1 MIDWVTMIIAGIT
14 GGSALL
20 LLFQRNLFYAATLLM
35 LTLLGT
41 AALFIK
47 MSAEFVAISQIVVY
61 VGGVLVLIIFGI
73 LLTNRISG
81 SPILIGQYR
90 FIPTVLLTGALFYG
104 LLDVLTSSSLSINN
118 KATVAQETVSVIG
131 INLMTENILVF
142 ELIAIL
148 LLVALVG
155 ASTIAESKHK

>member
-1 MIDWVTMIIAGIT
+1 MIDWVTMILTAIT
-14 GGSALL
+14 GGAALL
-20 LLFQRNLFYAATLLM
+20 LLFQRNLFYAAILLM

-41 AALFIK
+41 AGLFIN

-73 LLTNRISG
+73 LLTSRISG
-81 SPILIGQYR
+81 SPILINQYR
-90 FIPTVLLTGALFYG
+90 FIPAVLLTGALFYG
-104 LLDVLTSSSLSINN
+104 LLDILTSSSWPKNN
-118 KATVAQETVSVIG
+118 GFFASQETVSVIG

-148 LLVALVG
+148 LLIALVG
-155 ASTIAESKHK
+155 ASTIAENKHK